1 VRFRRA
7 EALILDVQPLGDA
20 DRIVAFLT
28 REAGSLRGV
37 ARGARRRYSRHA
49 GQLQLLSKVDLQWL
63 EKEGRELARLT
74 SVELI
79 RPAEGLLGTLEGL
92 LTASYLAE
100 SVRAFAPEGES
111 QEVLYRLLD
120 ATVEALLAGTEPGLA
135 TRYFEVWL
143 LRLAGVFPFPSPC
156 PSCGAELGP
165 GARLVGGGESL
176 VCATCAG
183 LGPGGE
189 AVSEGVLRFLAAAAR
204 RPLAQMA
211 GEGFGA
217 SDLAAVER
225 LAAAV
230 RLHFLQQELR
240 SYQVMARTLGG
251 E

>member
-1 VRFRRA
+1 MRFRRA

-74 SVELI
+74 SVELL
-79 RPAEGLLGTLEGL
+79 RPADGLLGTLEGL

-100 SVRAFAPEGES
+100 SVRAFAPEGEP

-120 ATVEALLAGTEPGLA
+120 ATVEALLAGTDAGLA
-135 TRYFEVWL
+135 TRYFEVWI
-143 LRLAGVFPFPSPC
+143 LRLAGVFPFPAPC
-156 PSCGAELGP
+156 PSCGSELGP

-176 VCATCAG
+176 VCAACA
-183 LGPGGE
+183 GPGGE
-189 AVSEGVLRFLAAAAR
+189 AVPEATLRFLASAAR
-204 RPLAQMA
+204 LPLARMA
-211 GEGFGA
+211 GEGFEA
-217 SDLAAVER
+217 ADLAAVER
-225 LAAAV
+225 LATAV
-230 RLHFLQQELR
+230 RRHFLQQELR

-251 E
+251 D

>member
-1 VRFRRA
+1 MRFRRA

-63 EKEGRELARLT
+63 EREGRELARVT
-74 SVELI
+74 SVELL
-79 RPAEGLLGTLEGL
+79 RPADGFLGTLEGL

-100 SVRAFAPEGES
+100 SVRAFAPEGEP
-111 QEVLYRLLD
+111 QELLYRLLET
-120 ATVEALLAGTEPGLA
+120 TVEALLAGTGPGLA

-156 PSCGAELGP
+156 PVCGAELAG

-176 VCATCAG
+176 VCAACG
-183 LGPGGE
+183 GPGGE
-189 AVSEGVLRFLAAAAR
+189 TVPPEALRFLAAAAR
-204 RPLAQMA
+204 LPLPRMA
-211 GEGFGA
+211 AEGFTA
-217 SDLAAVER
+217 AALAAVER
-225 LAAAV
+225 LATAV
-230 RLHFLQQELR
+230 RRHFLQQELR
-240 SYQVMARTLGG
+240 SYQVMARTLQGA
-251 E
+251 